1 MKKPV
6 FENFN
11 EFMMATEVHQRPD
24 ATKRYE
30 YGANPSDPSD
40 LPYHFERRPEVGED
54 HNSVNSYLERIEALS
69 SVSLNKISGLRE
81 ESISPYI
88 KRELSKS
95 YKHLREAYL
104 RLMEIGRHGR

>member
-1 MKKPV
+1 MNRPV

-30 YGANPSDPSD
+30 YGANPSD

-54 HNSVNSYLERIEALS
+54 YNSVNSYLERIEALS
-69 SVSLNKISGLRE
+69 SVSLNKIDGLRE

-104 RLMEIGRHGR
+104 RLMEIGRHER